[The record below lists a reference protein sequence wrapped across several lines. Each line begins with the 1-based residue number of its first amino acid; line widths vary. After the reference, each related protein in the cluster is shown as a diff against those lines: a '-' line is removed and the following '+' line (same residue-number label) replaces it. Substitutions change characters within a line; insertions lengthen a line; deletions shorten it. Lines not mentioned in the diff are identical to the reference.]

1 MSEAICFKCGALK
14 RSAFVTCTN
23 CQAHPASETE
33 EVLSVVLSDQCLG
46 AIDLAACAEDIR
58 CKRRLV
64 LDPRKIEQAKAAMKD
79 PQFRASL
86 SVQEDANKTPR
97 RPQGQPSVP
106 ITTALHRNPFGL
118 LGATTRDDRHRIV
131 ALAEEKSLV
140 LDSDTCEKA
149 RAHLTNLR
157 SRISAEVAWLPGLS
171 PERTRELLDTLP
183 DSVDSLKSKNSLP
196 PLAKANLLAAA
207 FERFGPE
214 MESSS
219 WRAWIMMLA
228 DTVAAIDPEDVLR
241 AINED
246 REVAGFPTV
255 KSRDVIEAELSE
267 RMRCYKDAVKSALNE
282 LPSQK
287 LVDVVTLVADTATA
301 AGTKHAPL
309 LVDELID
316 GYQADTLSYLT
327 KEAQN
332 IAELLERV
340 KVAASRAD
348 GSISKVIDG
357 LDGMLRKWNWVAHPI
372 QLSMKARGRD
382 HDQSLALA
390 YQIRSLAVDIFN
402 KHNDN
407 VSAGRLTKTLGE
419 LFAHLPEFANRVQQD
434 ARTLAEISE
443 GQTKQAAALQSAPA
457 RRGDSAGAVSS
468 SRQWKFWGWATGIVV
483 VGLWLASQAPSTPTQ
498 DARTESSEQ
507 RPAIGDGLVL
517 SAAEIR
523 YCLAEDIRVNG
534 MKKAVNQYSAS
545 SVDAF
550 NRAVSD
556 YNSRCSHFRY
566 RSGALE
572 AARREVE
579 SRRAALELDGMQRIA
594 AHN

>member
-14 RSAFVTCTN
+14 RGAFVTCTN

-64 LDPRKIEQAKAAMKD
+64 LDPRKIEQAKAAMND

-86 SVQEDANKTPR
+86 SFQEGANKTSR
-97 RPQGQPSVP
+97 EPQGQPSVP
-106 ITTALHRNPFGL
+106 TTTALHRNPFGL

-507 RPAIGDGLVL
+507 RPAVGNGLVL

-579 SRRAALELDGMQRIA
+579 SRRAALELDGMQRIS